1 MRRRDLETCAPAPP
15 LSQTLGRTVSFEEHY
30 ALLQIQPSDSKCG
43 TCESFSSPLSSL
55 QNALS
60 GSPDTKTKAR
70 VPLQWNMYT
79 RRLASGIV
87 CMLASGTR
95 CRVIGSAHSGRP
107 SSLSTSAMAFWGG
120 EKRTPPTSNTT
131 AFIAINYVLADSAD
145 LGGSKMAHLPDDE
158 LPSEFDVVIDGT
170 GKTWTPEVDLV

>member
-15 LSQTLGRTVSFEEHY
+15 PSQTLGRTVSFEEHY
-30 ALLQIQPSDSKCG
+30 ALLQIQPSGSKCG

-70 VPLQWNMYT
+70 VPLEKEAVEHVP

-107 SSLSTSAMAFWGG
+107 SSLSTSTMAFWGG

-145 LGGSKMAHLPDDE
+145 LGGSE
-158 LPSEFDVVIDGT
+158 DGT
-170 GKTWTPEVDLV
+170 FTRRRTAVRV